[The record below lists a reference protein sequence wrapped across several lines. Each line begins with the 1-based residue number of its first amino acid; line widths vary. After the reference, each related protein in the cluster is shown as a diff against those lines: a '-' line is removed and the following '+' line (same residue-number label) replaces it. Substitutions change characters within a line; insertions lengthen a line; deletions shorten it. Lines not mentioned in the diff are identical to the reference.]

1 MFERTV
7 QATSSGDKQVAGR
20 FDTKGVLYL
29 LGTHAGAREYE
40 NPMKSGEIVAAM
52 SSAYTQ
58 HGVESAPWRLVE
70 HAHPGGDD
78 YSNSNF
84 TEGKPHSWISIDL
97 GASRALR
104 LTHYA
109 LRHGYEDGFGRLRSW
124 RLEGSND
131 PSSGWV
137 TLKDYKDDESL
148 PDRGWCVGDWA
159 VEGIEQE
166 YRHFRI
172 IQTGKNS
179 TGYDSLWCAG
189 LELYGELRGAA
200 W

>member
-1 MFERTV
+1 MELGKARGQHQQLSLV
-7 QATSSGDKQVAGR
+7 G
-20 FDTKGVLYL
+20 TK
-29 LGTHAGAREYE
+29 
-40 NPMKSGEIVAAM
+40 
-52 SSAYTQ
+52 
-58 HGVESAPWRLVE
+58 SAPWRLVE
-70 HAHPGGDD
+70 HVHPGGNDT
-78 YSNSNF
+78 SNTNY
-84 TEGKPHSWISIDL
+84 TEDKPGSWISIDL

-109 LRHGYEDGFGRLRSW
+109 LRHGRYDGYHRLRSW

-148 PDRGWCVGDWA
+148 PDQGWCVGDWA

-172 IQTGKNS
+172 IQTGRNS
-179 TGYDSLWCAG
+179 GGYHSLMCAG
-189 LELYGELRGAA
+189 LEVYGELQGAA